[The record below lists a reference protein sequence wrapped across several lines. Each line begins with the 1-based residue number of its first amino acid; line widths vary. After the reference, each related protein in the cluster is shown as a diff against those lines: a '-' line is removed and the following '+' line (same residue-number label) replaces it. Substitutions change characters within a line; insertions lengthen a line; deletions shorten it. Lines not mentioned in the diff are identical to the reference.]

1 MLTFV
6 HSNPALV
13 RDGLLHVDRKF
24 LTGMLRNAETIDAP
38 ITTVHPTLEE
48 PDSTMDLVAVPC
60 ASLPFK
66 VLTAVPGA
74 APDAALRAVIRASEL
89 IYGTLEWGVDALVRE
104 ARVPYVMVVEY
115 DLQTQAIVT
124 SSQVTNPLRKLVRK
138 LRCTAEFHRRAV
150 PQMRRATALH
160 CNGFP
165 VYDESARYNDE
176 RLLYLDSRMS
186 ADMVISEA
194 QLQARLAAR
203 RQRGRA
209 RLLYSGRYEPMKGSI
224 DAVKVA
230 IECLRRGLDI
240 EFHSYGQGGL
250 RDDMRALAAQSPA
263 PERIVIHD
271 AIPYPELVERSR
283 DFDAFVSCHVQ
294 SDPSCTYLESLGS
307 GLPIVGYA
315 NRMWS
320 RLVSECGCG
329 EATAIGDPAAAA
341 GALERLLAD
350 GERLDALSLRAR
362 RYALEHTFEREFAL
376 RTNALN
382 HLLHTLR
389 GGSAPKPRGL
399 AAIA

>member
-6 HSNPALV
+6 NSNPALV
-13 RDGLLHVDRKF
+13 RDGRLHVDRKF

-38 ITTVHPTLEE
+38 IVTVHPRYDEADT
-48 PDSTMDLVAVPC
+48 TMDLIEVPC

-66 VLTAVPGA
+66 VITAVAGA
-74 APDAALRAVIRASEL
+74 PPEPALRAAVAGSEMV
-89 IYGTLEWGVDALVRE
+89 YGSLEWGVEGLVSESRI
-104 ARVPYVMVVEY
+104 PYVLVLEY
-115 DLQTQAIVT
+115 DLQTQVTVT
-124 SSQVTNPLRKLVRK
+124 SSQVSNPLRKLVRK
-138 LRCTAEFHRRAV
+138 LRCTASFHRDAV
-150 PQMRRATALH
+150 PRMRGAAALH

-186 ADMVISEA
+186 ADMVIGES
-194 QLQARLAAR
+194 QLQARLAER
-203 RQRGRA
+203 RRRGRV

-250 RDDMRALAAQSPA
+250 RDAMRALAAQSPA
-263 PERIVIHD
+263 PERIVVHD
-271 AIPYPELVERSR
+271 AIPYPDLVERSR

-320 RLVSECGCG
+320 RLVAECGCG
-329 EATAIGDPAAAA
+329 AATPIGDPAAAA
-341 GALERLLAD
+341 EALGKLLAD
-350 GERLDALSLRAR
+350 AGRFDDMSLRAR
-362 RYALEHTFEREFAL
+362 RYALNHTFEDEFAL
-376 RTNALN
+376 RTNAIN
-382 HLLHTLR
+382 AMLHALR
-389 GGSAPKPRGL
+389 AGRSPKPR
-399 AAIA
+399 AIEAIA